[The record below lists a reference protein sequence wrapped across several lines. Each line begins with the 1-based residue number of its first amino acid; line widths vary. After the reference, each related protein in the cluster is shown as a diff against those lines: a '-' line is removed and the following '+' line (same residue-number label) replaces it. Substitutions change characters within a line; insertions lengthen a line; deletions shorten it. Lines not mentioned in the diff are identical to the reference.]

1 MVMRFQS
8 PLVYNR
14 TFSINSYLDIF
25 IVFSWKIFWRCLTF
39 DAVFIIKADCL
50 LVCSIRSPRGLM
62 ILDYNWIPRF
72 HLVIFLLC
80 SYVLLTFLLNAYV
93 GYADYIKKL
102 F

>member
-1 MVMRFQS
+1 
-8 PLVYNR
+8 
-14 TFSINSYLDIF
+14 
-25 IVFSWKIFWRCLTF
+25 
-39 DAVFIIKADCL
+39 
-50 LVCSIRSPRGLM
+50 M